1 MGCRLWGCTES
12 DTTEKAGGREV
23 SFSVILPSYQP
34 SSSNDTHRMLW
45 DLPRVPEEE
54 FFCLSDAQAGK
65 ISHLSAGRPV
75 RARAQGLVK
84 GHLD

>member
-1 MGCRLWGCTES
+1 M
-12 DTTEKAGGREV
+12 

-34 SSSNDTHRMLW
+34 SSCNDTHRMLW
-45 DLPRVPEEE
+45 DLPSAPEEE

-65 ISHLSAGRPV
+65 TSRLNAGHPI